1 MVAASPVPVAVT
13 VTPVQCGLICDAIG
27 TRLQTYVYPQ
37 DRFLSDVCSGSLRT
51 TETIAQLLW
60 TVGDTFPRAGVFRPS
75 ALDEKET
82 LHTGVCFR
90 ECFLTYTQDS
100 RLWRSDKYFSP

>member
-1 MVAASPVPVAVT
+1 M
-13 VTPVQCGLICDAIG
+13 
-27 TRLQTYVYPQ
+27 YVYPQ
-37 DRFLSDVCSGSLRT
+37 DRFLSDVCSGSLHT

-60 TVGDTFPRAGVFRPS
+60 TVGDTFPRAGVLRPS

-82 LHTGVCFR
+82 LHAGVCFR

-100 RLWRSDKYFSP
+100 RLWRSRKLLSP